1 MLCIPMQIKFNK
13 SLSRQGMGLA
23 LSFTEKAA
31 VSSHFLH
38 TISVVRVN
46 LSHPIHNAADTAGQC
61 PNQMAIW
68 LPTSLTH
75 GRLAS
80 LAGGCRLQSGFRF
93 CPFVQCIKSYA
104 LSLSRT
110 DENSTSTE
118 GGGGIG

>member
-1 MLCIPMQIKFNK
+1 MQIKFNK
-13 SLSRQGMGLA
+13 SLSRQGMGPA
-23 LSFTEKAA
+23 FSFTDPVAR
-31 VSSHFLH
+31 SSLFLH
-38 TISVVRVN
+38 RISVVCMN
-46 LSHPIHNAADTAGQC
+46 LSRLIHNTTDTVSQC

-80 LAGGCRLQSGFRF
+80 LAGGCRLQSEFRF